1 MFTEMKEESKNMCRE
16 QKMIFKNDQSSQ
28 SNTSQNESRVIKF
41 LKVKNSLTS
50 GWHIHK
56 RINELEE
63 KESKELP
70 IIQHGEIKRWKIS
83 WDSSQ
88 PHS

>member
-1 MFTEMKEESKNMCRE
+1 MKEESKNMCRE

-50 GWHIHK
+50 G
-56 RINELEE
+56 
-63 KESKELP
+63 
-70 IIQHGEIKRWKIS
+70 
-83 WDSSQ
+83 
-88 PHS
+88 